1 MNRER
6 GVGIVLIALGA
17 IFLLGRF
24 VDLGAALWPLFVM
37 APGLALLAWAFLG
50 GPGSA
55 GLAVPGSIVTMVGLV
70 LLIQN
75 ATGRFDTW
83 AYAWGLI
90 VASVGVG
97 TWLYGSLANKE
108 KEMTDGARTAM
119 VGLALFAGFGV
130 FFEFV
135 IGLGGRSPV
144 LGGWLVPVL
153 LIAAGAAL
161 LFWRRPSA

>member
-1 MNRER
+1 MNRQR

-37 APGLALLAWAFLG
+37 APGIALLAWAFLG
-50 GPGSA
+50 GREAS
-55 GLAVPGSIVTMVGLV
+55 GLAVPGSIVTMVGLILFV
-70 LLIQN
+70 QN
-75 ATGRFDTW
+75 VTGRFDTW

-97 TWLYGSLANKE
+97 TWLYGSLALRD
-108 KEMTDGARTAM
+108 KEMEDGARILM
-119 VGLALFAGFGV
+119 IGLALFAGFGV

-135 IGLGGRSPV
+135 IGLGGRPGP
-144 LGGWLVPVL
+144 LGSWVVPLL
-153 LIAAGAAL
+153 LIAAGVAL
-161 LFWRRPSA
+161 LYRRKPS